1 MSLEYILNREDGFD
15 NCFGE
20 KLKKYLKDYLI
31 LFLMSGFVIALDQW
45 TKATVRQNIPLGGTW
60 MPIEWLQPYARIVH
74 WYNKGAA
81 FGLFQNGS
89 LIFASLAVVVILLI
103 IYYFPQI
110 PANDWTFRLALA
122 LQLAG
127 ASGNLLDRI
136 MFAGKVTDFIS
147 IGNFAVFNIADASI
161 TIGVVVLL
169 IGAWVREIQ
178 EKKLKKNPKVEGEIL
193 PFLEGDEKNG

>member
-1 MSLEYILNREDGFD
+1 M
-15 NCFGE
+15 
-20 KLKKYLKDYLI
+20 KKYLKDYSF
-31 LFLMSGFVIALDQW
+31 LFLMAGFIISVDQW
-45 TKATVRQNIPLGGTW
+45 TKALVRQYIPLGGMW
-60 MPIEWLQPYARIVH
+60 MPVEWLQPYFRIVH
-74 WYNKGAA
+74 WFNKGAA

-89 LIFASLAVVVILLI
+89 LIFASLAVVVILVI
-103 IYYFPQI
+103 IYYFPQV

-127 ASGNLLDRI
+127 AAGNLIDRL

-169 IGAWVREIQ
+169 IGAWVKDIQ
-178 EKKLKKNPKVEGEIL
+178 EKKIGEKINGERENL
-193 PFLEGDEKNG
+193 PIIESDGNNG